1 MIRTPSPMQTSESAY
16 TRDRIITLSD
26 GVIAIAI
33 TLLVLEVVPHVAT
46 TVAGNQLIQELL
58 AMVPKLVAYFL
69 SFVVIGRFWD
79 YHRNMFR
86 YIYLADS
93 GVTWANLCFL
103 LWVTLIP
110 ATAALLG
117 SHWQEPITLSL
128 YAANVLIATASL
140 WALWRY
146 ASSAGYVR
154 GEELHARAGDYID
167 RYVGMTLLGYALA
180 IPTAFLAPAVSLALL
195 FVTAILARRFA
206 TRILGQASIP
216 ERSPATRTND
226 RDAS

>member
-1 MIRTPSPMQTSESAY
+1 MQIPPAPQTSESAY
-16 TRDRIITLSD
+16 TRDRIIALSD
-26 GVIAIAI
+26 GVFAIAI

-46 TVAGNQLIQELL
+46 TVAGHQLVQELL

-69 SFVVIGRFWD
+69 SFAVIGRFWD

-86 YIYLADS
+86 HIYLADS
-93 GVTWANLCFL
+93 GVTWANLWFL

-117 SHWQEPITLSL
+117 SHWEEPITLTL
-128 YAANVLIATASL
+128 YAANVLIATAAL
-140 WALWRY
+140 WGLWRY

-154 GEELHARAGDYID
+154 GEELHARTGDYID

-180 IPTAFLAPAVSLALL
+180 IPTAFLAPAVSLAVL
-195 FVTAILARRFA
+195 FLTAILARRFA
-206 TRILGQASIP
+206 SRILGQASIV
-216 ERSPATRTND
+216 ERTPATRTSN